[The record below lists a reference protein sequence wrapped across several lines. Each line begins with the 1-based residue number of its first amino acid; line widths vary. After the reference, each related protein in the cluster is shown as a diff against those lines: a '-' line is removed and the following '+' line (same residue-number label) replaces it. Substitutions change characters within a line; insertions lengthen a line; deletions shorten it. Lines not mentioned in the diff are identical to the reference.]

1 MGDEQFDEM
10 AKAAGNGIGRRK
22 MLKLLAG
29 TAVGGVLAKVG
40 LDHLERTGTSVTTIE
55 TTARIPDGALIRT
68 DSVIDP
74 AILTSETVLP
84 TAHRISQSAIASAQL
99 NIDEHLPVDRVCA
112 ALLEEEARVIATF
125 TAMIARYPKLKKELM
140 AEEKAAVKVITTLL
154 HKFGCPGI
162 STVVTTT
169 TTTRPTTTTTA
180 APTTTTRPTTT
191 TTTSHPRGTCC
202 QVYVFGVPSC
212 CCSDKCH
219 TGVGSGCST
228 STEFFRCAPT
238 FFSCSFAT
246 AVSFACFSGTCN
258 TKTGKCR
265 GA

>member
-1 MGDEQFDEM
+1 MGDEQFDEV

-40 LDHLERTGTSVTTIE
+40 LDHLEHTGTKVATVE
-55 TTARIPDGALIRT
+55 TTARIPDGQLIRT

-74 AILTSETVLP
+74 SILTSQTVLP
-84 TAHRISQSAIASAQL
+84 TARAISQSAISSAQL
-99 NIDEHLPVDRVCA
+99 SVDEHLPVDRVCA
-112 ALLEEEARVIATF
+112 ALLEQEARVIATF
-125 TAMIARYPKLKKELM
+125 DALIARYPKLRAELKR
-140 AEEKAAVKVITTLL
+140 EENSALAVIKALL
-154 HKFGCPGI
+154 RRFHCPGI

-169 TTTRPTTTTTA
+169 TTTRATTTTS
-180 APTTTTRPTTT
+180 TTRPATT
-191 TTTSHPRGTCC
+191 TTTSHGGGTCC
-202 QVYVFGVPSC
+202 QVYVFGTPSC

-219 TGVGSGCST
+219 TGRGSGCST

-258 TKTGKCR
+258 TATGRCR

>member
-1 MGDEQFDEM
+1 MGDEQFDEV
-10 AKAAGNGIGRRK
+10 AKAAGNGMGRRK
-22 MLKLLAG
+22 MLKVLVG

-40 LDHLERTGTSVTTIE
+40 LDHLERTGTNVTTIE
-55 TTARIPDGALIRT
+55 TTARIPGGALIRT

-74 AILTSETVLP
+74 DILTSETVLP
-84 TAHRISQSAIASAQL
+84 TAQRISRSAIASAQL
-99 NIDEHLPVDRVCA
+99 VVDEHLPVDRVCA
-112 ALLEEEARVIATF
+112 ELLEQEARLIATF
-125 TAMIARYPKLKKELM
+125 TALIDRYPKQKAVLM
-140 AEEKAAVKVITTLL
+140 AEEKAAVNVIKTLL

-191 TTTSHPRGTCC
+191 TTHPGGTCC
-202 QVYVFGVPSC
+202 QVYVFGLPSC

-219 TGVGSGCST
+219 TGAGRGCST

-238 FFSCSFAT
+238 FFSCSFAS

-258 TKTGKCR
+258 TNTGKCR